1 MIPRDE
7 FKRATKY
14 GDMADALVQL
24 DTDFGAMLDF
34 LEELGVADD
43 TIVVFSGDNGAEGDR
58 DYRGNSGF
66 FNGSYFTGSEGAL
79 RTPAIVRYP
88 GHVPGGQQTDDPVHI
103 TDMFTTLVRWA
114 GAEVPDDR
122 TIDGKDQCDFFEG
135 KAETSAR
142 EGFLFWNGPTLYGVK
157 WQHYKLL
164 FRLQTYM
171 FEPVQTLATPWV
183 INLKAGSQGADA
195 LSAIPNVGGRTH
207 Q

>member
-1 MIPRDE
+1 MPAPR
-7 FKRATKY
+7 
-14 GDMADALVQL
+14 VSS
-24 DTDFGAMLDF
+24 
-34 LEELGVADD
+34 
-43 TIVVFSGDNGAEGDR
+43 SGDNGAEDDR

-171 FEPVQTLATPWV
+171 FEPVQTPATPWV
-183 INLKAGSQGADA
+183 INLKQDPKERTPYQPSQMWVVGHINKLMGEFQESVKKEPLIPAGAPLDHVPQSG
-195 LSAIPNVGGRTH
+195 
-207 Q
+207 